1 MVGWCLYNQ
10 NIKYLQ
16 IAFEVFFHSG
26 VLAQGTSKKVIGV

>member
-1 MVGWCLYNQ
+1 MWLVSVQ
-10 NIKYLQ
+10 PKYLQ